1 MSFASF
7 IVAFSIPH
15 DPLKSDFLRLLV
27 DQAGTLIP
35 SIGKAS
41 TFSAITDIAAI
52 YWASMWLIVLI
63 WLPFYFLLSD
73 EQIRPFELVEKRKA
87 AFYFAPILVI
97 AILYLMYFLP
107 IDGSSQRVQ
116 AMLGSRIGLA
126 VIGGILFPSVPLFI
140 RVLFM
145 WWHYMPRLL
154 QDKA

>member
-1 MSFASF
+1 M
-7 IVAFSIPH
+7 IL
-15 DPLKSDFLRLLV
+15 LKSDFLRLLV

-73 EQIRPFELVEKRKA
+73 EQIRPFELVEEEGR
-87 AFYFAPILVI
+87 FLFAPILVMPSYT
-97 AILYLMYFLP
+97 LCTSLP

-126 VIGGILFPSVPLFI
+126 VIGGMLFPSVPLFI